1 MNRWFTKN
9 YILEKNVKL
18 TKNSSMVEKNVKL
31 TKNSSRID
39 LWI

>member
-1 MNRWFTKN
+1 MKCWFTEN
-9 YILEKNVKL
+9 NILEKNAKF
-18 TKNSSMVEKNVKL
+18 TKNSSMVEKNVKF